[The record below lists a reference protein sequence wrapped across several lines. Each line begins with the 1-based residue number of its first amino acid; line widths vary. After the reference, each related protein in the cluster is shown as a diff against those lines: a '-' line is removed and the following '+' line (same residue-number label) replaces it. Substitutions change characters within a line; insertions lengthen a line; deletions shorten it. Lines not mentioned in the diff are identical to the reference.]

1 MKKSKYSYVGI
12 SFIILI
18 FGIIVIPKIVDR
30 IQNNDVTRSE
40 SRSKAVQ
47 MTVSDTTAL
56 SYLIINGEPKKVMD
70 FKFSNQDGIM
80 ISNADFEGKV
90 YLVEFFFSTCPTI
103 CPKMNRN
110 LVDIQNTFPDRPDFG
125 IASFTINPEYDT
137 QEVLK
142 TYAENYGVT
151 NPNWH
156 FMTGNKDAIYN
167 LANTGFNLYAAEVE
181 GADGGFEHSGNFALI
196 DKQGYI
202 RSRTDAYGNPK
213 IYYKGIISQA
223 EQFNEEGESED
234 ISALKEDI
242 LKLLE
247 NESDIKIN

>member
-1 MKKSKYSYVGI
+1 MKKNKYSYVGI

-30 IQNNDVTRSE
+30 IQNNDITRSE

-70 FKFSNQDGIM
+70 FKFSNQDGVM

-156 FMTGNKDAIYN
+156 FMTGNKDAIYY

-247 NESDIKIN
+247 NE

>member
-1 MKKSKYSYVGI
+1 V
-12 SFIILI
+12 
-18 FGIIVIPKIVDR
+18 VPKIIDR
-30 IQNNDVTRSE
+30 IQNNDVTRTE
-40 SRSKAVQ
+40 SRSKDVQ
-47 MTVSDTTAL
+47 MTVSDDTPL
-56 SYLIINGEPKKVMD
+56 SYLIINGEAKRVMP
-70 FKFSNQDGIM
+70 FSFVNQDEKT
-80 ISNADFEGKV
+80 ISNDDYAGKV

-103 CPKMNRN
+103 CPKMNKN

-137 QEVLK
+137 PSVLK

-156 FMTGNKDAIYN
+156 FMTGEKEAIYN
-167 LANTGFNLYAAEVE
+167 LANTGFNLYAAQVE

-196 DKQGYI
+196 DKEGYI
-202 RSRTDAYGNPK
+202 RSRTDAFGNPK

-223 EQFNEEGESED
+223 EQFDADGESED

-247 NESDIKIN
+247 NE

>member
-1 MKKSKYSYVGI
+1 MKKTSYSYVGV

-18 FGIIVIPKIVDR
+18 FGIIVVPRIIER
-30 IQNNDVTRSE
+30 IQNNDVVSTDG
-40 SRSKAVQ
+40 RSKDVQ
-47 MTVSDTTAL
+47 MVVSDEMPL
-56 SYLIINGEPKKVMD
+56 SYLIINGEAKKVMP
-70 FKFSNQDGIM
+70 FQFVNQDGKM
-80 ISNADFEGKV
+80 ISNADFAGKV

-103 CPKMNRN
+103 CPKMNKN

-125 IASFTINPEYDT
+125 IASFTINPDYDT
-137 QEVLK
+137 QAVLK

-156 FMTGNKDAIYN
+156 FMTGDKDAIYN

-196 DKQGYI
+196 DKEGYI
-202 RSRTDAYGNPK
+202 RSRTDAFGNPK
-213 IYYKGIISQA
+213 IYYKGIISQV
-223 EQFNEEGESED
+223 EQFDEDGESED

-247 NESDIKIN
+247 NE

>member
-1 MKKSKYSYVGI
+1 MKKTSYSYVGV

-18 FGIIVIPKIVDR
+18 FGIIVVPKIIDR
-30 IQNNDVTRSE
+30 IQNDDITRSE
-40 SRSKAVQ
+40 SRSKDVQ
-47 MTVSDTTAL
+47 MTVSDKTPL
-56 SYLIINGEPKKVMD
+56 SYLMINGEAKKVMPFSFINQNGD
-70 FKFSNQDGIM
+70 LISNQDYK
-80 ISNADFEGKV
+80 GKV

-110 LVDIQNTFPDRPDFG
+110 LVDIQNTFPNQPDFG

-142 TYAENYGVT
+142 SYADNYGVT

-156 FMTGNKDAIYN
+156 FMTGDVDAIYN
-167 LANTGFNLYAAEVE
+167 LANTGFNLYAAQVD

-196 DKQGYI
+196 DKEGYI
-202 RSRTDAYGNPK
+202 RSRTDAFGNPK
-213 IYYKGIISQA
+213 IYYKGIISQQ
-223 EQFNEEGESED
+223 EQFDEDGESED

-247 NESDIKIN
+247 NE

>member
-1 MKKSKYSYVGI
+1 MKKTSYSYVGV

-18 FGIIVIPKIVDR
+18 FGIIVVPKIIDR

-40 SRSKAVQ
+40 SRSKDVQ
-47 MTVSDTTAL
+47 MTVSDDTPL
-56 SYLIINGEPKKVMD
+56 SYLIINGEPKKVMP
-70 FKFSNQDGIM
+70 FSFVNQDGKT
-80 ISNADFEGKV
+80 ISNKDYEGKV

-103 CPKMNRN
+103 CPKMNKN
-110 LVDIQNTFPDRPDFG
+110 LVDIQNTFPNRPDFG

-137 QEVLK
+137 PSVLK

-156 FMTGNKDAIYN
+156 FLTGDKEAIYN
-167 LANTGFNLYAAEVE
+167 LANTGFNLYAAQVE

-196 DKQGYI
+196 DKEGYI
-202 RSRTDAYGNPK
+202 RSRTDAFGNPK
-213 IYYKGIISQA
+213 IYYKGIISEG
-223 EQFNEEGESED
+223 EQFDADGESED

-247 NESDIKIN
+247 NE

>member
-1 MKKSKYSYVGI
+1 MKKTSYSYVGV

-18 FGIIVIPKIVDR
+18 FGIIVVPKIIDR
-30 IQNNDVTRSE
+30 IQNNDVTRTE
-40 SRSKAVQ
+40 SRSKDVQ
-47 MTVSDTTAL
+47 MTVSDDTPL
-56 SYLIINGEPKKVMD
+56 SYLIINGEAKRVMP
-70 FKFSNQDGIM
+70 FSFVNQDEKT
-80 ISNADFEGKV
+80 ISNDDYAGKV

-103 CPKMNRN
+103 CPKMNKN

-137 QEVLK
+137 PSVLK

-156 FMTGNKDAIYN
+156 FMTGEKESIYN
-167 LANTGFNLYAAEVE
+167 LANTGFNLYAAQVE

-196 DKQGYI
+196 DKEGYI
-202 RSRTDAYGNPK
+202 RSRTDAFGNPK

-223 EQFNEEGESED
+223 EQFDADGESED

-247 NESDIKIN
+247 NE

>member
-30 IQNNDVTRSE
+30 IQNNDITRSE
-40 SRSKAVQ
+40 SRSKDVQ
-47 MTVSDTTAL
+47 MSVSDDTPL
-56 SYLIINGEPKKVMD
+56 SYLVINGEPKTVMP
-70 FKFSNQDGIM
+70 FSFINQDGKT
-80 ISNADFEGKV
+80 ISNEDYKGKV

-103 CPKMNRN
+103 CPKMNKN

-137 QEVLK
+137 QTVLK
-142 TYAENYGVT
+142 AYAENYGVT

-156 FMTGNKDAIYN
+156 FMTGEKEAIYN
-167 LANTGFNLYAAEVE
+167 LANIGFNLYAAQVD
-181 GADGGFEHSGNFALI
+181 GAEGGFEHSGNFALI
-196 DKQGYI
+196 DKEGYI
-202 RSRTDAYGNPK
+202 RSRTDAFGNPK
-213 IYYKGIISQA
+213 IYYKGVISQA
-223 EQFNEEGESED
+223 EQFDADGESED

-247 NESDIKIN
+247 NE

>member
-18 FGIIVIPKIVDR
+18 FGIIVIPKIVNR
-30 IQNNDVTRSE
+30 IQNNDITRSE

-70 FKFSNQDGIM
+70 FKFRNQDGVM

-196 DKQGYI
+196 DKEGYI

-247 NESDIKIN
+247 NE

>member
-1 MKKSKYSYVGI
+1 MKKTSYSYVGV

-18 FGIIVIPKIVDR
+18 FGIIVVPKIVVDR

-40 SRSKAVQ
+40 SRSKDVQ
-47 MTVSDTTAL
+47 MTVSDSTPL
-56 SYLIINGEPKKVMD
+56 SYLVINGEAKKVMPFS
-70 FKFSNQDGIM
+70 FKNQDGEM
-80 ISNADFEGKV
+80 ISNEEYAGKV

-103 CPKMNRN
+103 CPKMNKN

-125 IASFTINPEYDT
+125 IASFTINPDYDT

-142 TYAENYGVT
+142 TYANDYGVT

-156 FMTGNKDAIYN
+156 FMTGDRDALYD

-196 DKQGYI
+196 DKEGYI
-202 RSRTDAYGNPK
+202 RSRTDPFGNPK
-213 IYYKGIISQA
+213 IYYKGIISQS
-223 EQFNEEGESED
+223 EQFDEEGESED
-234 ISALKEDI
+234 ISALKEDV

-247 NESDIKIN
+247 DEK

>member
-1 MKKSKYSYVGI
+1 MKKTSYSYVGV
-12 SFIILI
+12 SFIIQI
-18 FGIIVIPKIVDR
+18 FGIIVVPKIIDR
-30 IQNNDVTRSE
+30 IQNNDVTRTE
-40 SRSKAVQ
+40 SRSKDVQ
-47 MTVSDTTAL
+47 MTVSDDTPL
-56 SYLIINGEPKKVMD
+56 SYLIINGEAKRVMP
-70 FKFSNQDGIM
+70 FSFVNQDEKT
-80 ISNADFEGKV
+80 ISNDDYAGKV

-103 CPKMNRN
+103 CPKMNKN

-137 QEVLK
+137 PSVLK

-156 FMTGNKDAIYN
+156 FMTGEKEAIYN
-167 LANTGFNLYAAEVE
+167 LANTGFNLYAAQVE
-181 GADGGFEHSGNFALI
+181 GSDGGFEHSGNFALI
-196 DKQGYI
+196 DKEGYI
-202 RSRTDAYGNPK
+202 RSRTDAFGNPK

-223 EQFNEEGESED
+223 EQFDADGESED

-247 NESDIKIN
+247 NE

>member
-1 MKKSKYSYVGI
+1 MKKTSYSYVGV

-18 FGIIVIPKIVDR
+18 FGIIVVPEIIDR

-40 SRSKAVQ
+40 SRSKDVQ
-47 MTVSDTTAL
+47 MTVSDDTPL
-56 SYLIINGEPKKVMD
+56 SYLIINGEPKKVMP
-70 FKFSNQDGIM
+70 FSFVNQDGKT
-80 ISNADFEGKV
+80 ISNKDYEGNV

-103 CPKMNRN
+103 CPKMNKN
-110 LVDIQNTFPDRPDFG
+110 LVDIQNTFPNRQDFG

-137 QEVLK
+137 PSVLK

-156 FMTGNKDAIYN
+156 FLTGDKEAIYN
-167 LANTGFNLYAAEVE
+167 LANTGFNLYATQVE

-196 DKQGYI
+196 DKEGYI
-202 RSRTDAYGNPK
+202 RSRTDAFGNPK
-213 IYYKGIISQA
+213 IYYKGIISQG
-223 EQFNEEGESED
+223 EQFDADGESED

-247 NESDIKIN
+247 NE

>member
-1 MKKSKYSYVGI
+1 MKKTSYSYVGV

-18 FGIIVIPKIVDR
+18 FGIIVVPKIIDR
-30 IQNNDVTRSE
+30 IQNNDVTRTE
-40 SRSKAVQ
+40 SRSKDVQ
-47 MTVSDTTAL
+47 MTVSDDTPL
-56 SYLIINGEPKKVMD
+56 SYLIINGEAKRVMP
-70 FKFSNQDGIM
+70 FSFVNQDEKT
-80 ISNADFEGKV
+80 ISNDDYAGKV

-103 CPKMNRN
+103 CPKMNKN

-137 QEVLK
+137 PSVLK

-156 FMTGNKDAIYN
+156 FMTGEKEAIYN
-167 LANTGFNLYAAEVE
+167 LANTGFNLYAAQVE

-196 DKQGYI
+196 DKEGYI
-202 RSRTDAYGNPK
+202 RSRTDAFGNPK

-223 EQFNEEGESED
+223 EQFDADGESEE

-247 NESDIKIN
+247 NE

>member
-1 MKKSKYSYVGI
+1 MKKTSYSYVGV

-18 FGIIVIPKIVDR
+18 FGIIVVPKIIDR

-40 SRSKAVQ
+40 SRSKDVQ
-47 MTVSDTTAL
+47 MTISDTTPL
-56 SYLIINGEPKKVMD
+56 SYLVVNGEPKKVMPFN
-70 FKFSNQDGIM
+70 FKNQDGEM
-80 ISNADFEGKV
+80 ISNEEYAGKV

-103 CPKMNRN
+103 CPKMNKN

-137 QEVLK
+137 QSVLK
-142 TYAENYGVT
+142 TYAKDYGVT

-156 FMTGNKDAIYN
+156 FMTGDRDALYD

-196 DKQGYI
+196 DKEGYI
-202 RSRTDAYGNPK
+202 RSRMDAFGNPK
-213 IYYKGIISQA
+213 IYYKGIISQS
-223 EQFNEEGESED
+223 EQFDEDGESED
-234 ISALKEDI
+234 ISALKEDV
-242 LKLLE
+242 LKLLDDE
-247 NESDIKIN
+247 K

>member
-70 FKFSNQDGIM
+70 FKFSNQDGVM

-156 FMTGNKDAIYN
+156 FMTGNKDAIYY

-247 NESDIKIN
+247 NE

>member
-30 IQNNDVTRSE
+30 IQNNDITRSE

-70 FKFSNQDGIM
+70 FKFSNQDGVM

-247 NESDIKIN
+247 NE